1 MWGPLKI
8 TRMTESQLTPVSAT
22 DDTATADSPDDAEQA
37 VRAAVHAGLPS
48 AIADLAQ
55 LVRIPSVSWS
65 AFDPANV
72 RRSADAVAALLT
84 ETGVFDRVEVKQAP
98 IPSRGDDG
106 GNEALGQP
114 AVLATRGAR
123 NGRPTVLLYAHHD
136 VQPEGDAA
144 DWETPPFEPT
154 VRGDRLYGRG
164 AADDKAGV
172 MSHVAT
178 VRALHEAL
186 GDDLDLG
193 LAVFIEGEEEFGSRS
208 FSNFLQQNSAA
219 LAADVIVVAD
229 SDNVDVDTPALTVS
243 LRGNVTF
250 RLTVSTLEHAS
261 HSGMYGGA
269 APDAMLAAVRLL
281 ATLHDDDGAVAV
293 EGLRSYTEAA
303 EPPAFSE
310 EKLAEDA
317 AFLPG
322 VRSIGRGPILS
333 RMWSQPTITVT
344 GIDAPSV
351 ANASNTLLPSVSV
364 RISSRVAPGQPARE
378 AYEALERHL
387 RAHAPFGADIAID
400 DIDLGDPFL
409 VDTAGWAASEA
420 KRAMTDAWGAEAVE
434 TGIGGSIPFI
444 ADLVREFPEAQ
455 ILVTGVE
462 DPDTRAHSPNES
474 LHLGVFKRAVL
485 AEALLLARLNAR
497 ES

>member
-1 MWGPLKI
+1 
-8 TRMTESQLTPVSAT
+8 MTDSQQTPEPTS
-22 DDTATADSPDDAEQA
+22 SAEQA
-37 VRAAVHAGLPS
+37 VRTAVDRGMPS
-48 AIADLAQ
+48 AVADLSR

-72 RRSADAVAALLT
+72 RRSAEAVAALLAD
-84 ETGVFDRVEVKQAP
+84 TGMFESVEIKQAP
-98 IPSRGDDG
+98 IADG
-106 GNEALGQP
+106 ETLGQP
-114 AVLATRGAR
+114 AVLATRAAR

-136 VQPEGDAA
+136 VQPEGEAN
-144 DWETPPFEPT
+144 WETSPFEPT

-172 MSHVAT
+172 LTHVAS
-178 VRALHEAL
+178 VRALRETF

-208 FSNFLQQNSAA
+208 FAHFLEQNKQA

-250 RLTVSTLEHAS
+250 KLTVSTLEHAS

-269 APDAMLAAVRLL
+269 APDAMLAMVKLL
-281 ATLHDDDGAVAV
+281 ATLHDDRGSVAV
-293 EGLRSYTEAA
+293 DGLTSYAEAA
-303 EPPAFSE
+303 EPPAFTE
-310 EKLAEDA
+310 EELAKDA
-317 AFLPG
+317 AFLDG
-322 VRSIGRGPILS
+322 VTSIGTGPVLS
-333 RMWSQPTITVT
+333 RMWSQPTITIT
-344 GIDAPSV
+344 GIDAPTV
-351 ANASNTLLPSVSV
+351 ANASNTLLPSVAV
-364 RISSRVAPGQPARE
+364 RVSSRVAPGQPARE

-387 RAHAPFGADIAID
+387 RAHAPFGAHVTIEDV
-400 DIDLGDPFL
+400 DLGDPFL
-409 VDTAGWAASEA
+409 VDTAGWAATEA
-420 KRAMTDAWGAEAVE
+420 KRAMTDAWGTEAVE

-474 LHLGVFKRAVL
+474 LHLGVFKRAIL
-485 AEALLLARLNAR
+485 TEALLLARLNAR
-497 ES
+497 AAS